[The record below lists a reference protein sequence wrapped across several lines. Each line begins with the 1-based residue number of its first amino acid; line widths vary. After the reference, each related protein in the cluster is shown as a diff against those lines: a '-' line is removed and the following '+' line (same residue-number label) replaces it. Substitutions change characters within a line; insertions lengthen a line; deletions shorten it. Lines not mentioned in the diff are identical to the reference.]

1 MLSRV
6 FGRGSV
12 YETLDLDDHP
22 PYHDS
27 DRDPP
32 SLLYQRSALHQD
44 DTDPIDSR
52 HEAFP
57 LSNRAGYSAGTRGTS
72 SRPHHHHISGSL
84 YPHYENTLPDL
95 NEEEGNDD
103 VPGSLLVEEQPH
115 QHRQDATTTE
125 QEAFYE
131 PFDPAG
137 EQDLDNLERGGLT
150 SPPRRGG
157 ARTPDPTMWLGLVDP
172 KERALW
178 KWANVENLDV
188 FLQQVQTPRNT
199 LEMFCLFQGLWLLYW
214 QRHLLY
220 RACPIFEFSVTCRSP
235 KMLIIGPS
243 HLLLVFRR
251 F

>member
-1 MLSRV
+1 MFSRV
-6 FGRGSV
+6 FGRGSI
-12 YETLDLDDHP
+12 YETLDLDDRQP
-22 PYHDS
+22 FHDN
-27 DRDPP
+27 DRDSPFP
-32 SLLYQRSALHQD
+32 LYESSVLQD
-44 DTDPIDSR
+44 DHPDPIDSR

-57 LSNRAGYSAGTRGTS
+57 LHNRAGYSAGTRAAS
-72 SRPHHHHISGSL
+72 SRHRHHHISTSH
-84 YPHYENTLPDL
+84 YPHYENTLPNL

-115 QHRQDATTTE
+115 QPRQGATAGQ

-131 PFDPAG
+131 PFDPTR
-137 EQDLDNLERGGLT
+137 EQDLDNLERG
-150 SPPRRGG
+150 SPPGRGG
-157 ARTPDPTMWLGLVDP
+157 ARTPDPTVWLGLVDP

-188 FLQQVQTPRNT
+188 FLQQVQPPRNT
-199 LEMFCLFQGLWLLYW
+199 LEMFCLFEGLWLLYW